1 MQARSWR
8 RRAARAAPWVAA
20 LLLAAPAAPAED
32 GAHNERAALTF
43 GPTRAVL
50 ILIPGE
56 EAAQSLAFNPP
67 PGIDAGSE
75 PEAELLRDCVNGESE
90 HQLTT
95 RGFILSAGE
104 KAWRVLLHPL
114 AVAVHDELLK
124 YGTVSRAAASG
135 NYYRGGNSRSPAAL
149 VGRISCVRFVRYQQT
164 TADDA
169 PVALDFV
176 ASVHLD
182 PSHDAIRLRPLRLY
196 IAQAGAKSA
205 NGRYSVAISV
215 RADAVWRDEFSGHQ
229 GVVFEQ
235 TVATETVD
243 LKAGPYL
250 TYYPPD
256 APGIR
261 VPVFPTS
268 FGIDR
273 SRDFGQAE
281 FSVSVA
287 ELGTTPATLKLLSE
301 MLPDPD
307 EKAGQLLISAA
318 LSGSGAK

>member
-1 MQARSWR
+1 MRARSWPMR
-8 RRAARAAPWVAA
+8 PARAAPWFAA
-20 LLLAAPAAPAED
+20 LLLASAAAHGED
-32 GAHNERAALTF
+32 NAHNERAALTF
-43 GPTRAVL
+43 GPTRALL

-67 PGIDAGSE
+67 PAIDPSSE

-90 HQLTT
+90 HQLST
-95 RGFILSAGE
+95 RGLILSAAE

-114 AVAVHDELLK
+114 AVAIHDELLK

-135 NYYRGGNSRSPAAL
+135 NYYRGASAHNPAAISS
-149 VGRISCVRFVRYQQT
+149 RISCVRFVRYAQT
-164 TADDA
+164 TAEDA

-182 PSHDAIRLRPLRLY
+182 PAHDAIRLRPLRLY

-205 NGRYSVAISV
+205 NGRYSVAIAV
-215 RADAVWRDEFSGHQ
+215 RADAVWRDEFAGHQ

-261 VPVFPTS
+261 VPVMPTS

-287 ELGTTPATLKLLSE
+287 ELGTTPATLKLLAD
-301 MLPDPD
+301 MLPDAD

>member
-1 MQARSWR
+1 MRTRTWETGLQ
-8 RRAARAAPWVAA
+8 RAAPWIAA
-20 LLLAAPAAPAED
+20 LVLAAPATRAD
-32 GAHNERAALTF
+32 DTAHAERAAFTF
-43 GPTRAVL
+43 GPTRALL

-56 EAAQSLAFNPP
+56 EAAQALAFNPP
-67 PGIDAGSE
+67 PAIDPASE
-75 PEAELLRDCVNGESE
+75 PETELLRECINGESE
-90 HQLTT
+90 HQLTQ

-104 KAWRVLLHPL
+104 KAWRILLHPL

-135 NYYRGGNSRSPAAL
+135 NYYRGGTGRSPGGIS
-149 VGRISCVRFVRYQQT
+149 GRVSCLRFVRYQQT

-182 PSHDAIRLRPLRLY
+182 PAHDAIRLRPLRLY

-205 NGRYSVAISV
+205 NGRYSVAISI
-215 RADAVWRDEFSGHQ
+215 RADAVWRDEFAGHQ
-229 GVVFEQ
+229 GAVFEQ
-235 TVATETVD
+235 TVATETLD

-256 APGIR
+256 APGTR
-261 VPVFPTS
+261 VPIIPTS
-268 FGIDR
+268 FAIDR

-287 ELGTTPATLKLLSE
+287 ELGTTPVTLKVLSE
-301 MLPDPD
+301 MLPDAD
-307 EKAGQLLISAA
+307 EKTGQLLISAA
-318 LSGSGAK
+318 LSGSAGK